1 MLSKPSIQLNCFIRA
16 SLVEQELLTF
26 PQHLSL
32 PPVFSW
38 VCVIRS
44 LVLCVCFVLLSFFLL
59 AIVLSVLL
67 QWLYIL
73 EKSLLHRICSTYMT
87 PVVIVLFLFLSV
99 FDYFDHDNCTLKYG
113 VLLTW

>member
-44 LVLCVCFVLLSFFLL
+44 LVLCVYFVLVSFFIL

-73 EKSLLHRICSTYMT
+73 EKSLLHRIFSTYMT